1 MKYITP
7 ETLKAI
13 NKLPMRVCL
22 KRGTYKEWLETSII
36 PLDGEL
42 LETSIIPLDGELILV
57 TALPWYKSWFGLKP
71 ARLKVGDGKT
81 KFKKLKFL

>member
-22 KRGTYKEWLETSII
+22 KRGTYKEW
-36 PLDGEL
+36 